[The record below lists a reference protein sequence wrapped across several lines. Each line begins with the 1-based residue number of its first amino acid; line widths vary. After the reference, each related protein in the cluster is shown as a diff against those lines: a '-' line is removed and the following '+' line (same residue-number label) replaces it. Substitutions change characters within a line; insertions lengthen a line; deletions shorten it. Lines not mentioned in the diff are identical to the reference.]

1 MNTVR
6 KAFAV
11 TTSFFLLTTIVV
23 LTSRA
28 VQAEFVPDPS
38 RPPVV
43 TLGTG
48 TRFTPPPGKGVLT
61 ESTGAGS
68 R

>member
-1 MNTVR
+1 MNIVR
-6 KAFAV
+6 NAFYA
-11 TTSFFLLTTIVV
+11 TTTFMLLTTAIV

-43 TLGTG
+43 TQGTG
-48 TRFTPPPGKGVLT
+48 TR
-61 ESTGAGS
+61 
-68 R
+68 